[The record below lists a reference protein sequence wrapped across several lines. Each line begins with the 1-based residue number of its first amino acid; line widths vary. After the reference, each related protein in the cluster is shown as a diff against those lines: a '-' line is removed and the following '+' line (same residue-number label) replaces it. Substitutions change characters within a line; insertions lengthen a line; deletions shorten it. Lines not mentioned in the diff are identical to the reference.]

1 MKFLISNDDAV
12 HASALQAFAFDTE
25 QSGCTSGLPTSTLA
39 SARL

>member
-25 QSGCTSGLPTSTLA
+25 QMYQWATYFNLSQC
-39 SARL
+39 